1 MARCLLFV
9 SIVALGVAKSLASY
23 SKSAYL
29 PGEAQCIDRIMERF
43 AIAFKRANP
52 EGSSQAWQYTEDA
65 AYVLSFSLV
74 MLNTDLHSQRI
85 RDSERMTVQ
94 AFVLNNRGIDEGDRD
109 VPEELLR
116 ALYDGVKREEIKM
129 DEGDLYESEL
139 ITYMGARKAGWL
151 EKFNKTPVPLLKPPW
166 HPLWFVL
173 NDGCLYYFQ
182 SPADVDVASKP
193 PRAIIPLDQGL
204 EVTRPLGA
212 APDREFCLVRR
223 CPRRI
228 EKCLSSFANGHT
240 KMELQQRQQLDL
252 PSLPTPPSGS
262 SDSAT
267 CGSRPFNRQH
277 WVIKSVKNVDGG
289 LTRIGTATEIRLRAK
304 DVAEAQAWA
313 DALRS
318 EEETLPFSG
327 DVALATPRAA
337 AAARDRR
344 RSRSSCDA
352 ASSLPNSWQSVRQE
366 NSHTPLLAGWL
377 RKRGEI
383 NTAWKTRYF
392 ALFSGVTCTT
402 VDGEYTPADEPV
414 LMYFKDEVKFRHLVA
429 GGEKPYKGAVRLGAV
444 TEMRRKHAAP
454 GLAKSTAR
462 IALVTADRVWLLA
475 PAQDSDQDGDFLDPW
490 WYALEGACH
499 AAHVLNAVTKSS
511 APFNR

>member
-1 MARCLLFV
+1 MFGVRRCLLV
-9 SIVALGVAKSLASY
+9 GIVALVIPKSLASD
-23 SKSAYL
+23 SPPH

-43 AIAFKRANP
+43 AMAFKRANP
-52 EGSSQAWQYTEDA
+52 EGSSQAWPYSEDA

-74 MLNTDLHSQRI
+74 MLNTDLHSQSL
-85 RDSERMTVQ
+85 RDSERMTVD
-94 AFVLNNRGIDEGDRD
+94 AFILNHRGIDEGDRD
-109 VPEELLR
+109 ISEELLR
-116 ALYDGVKREEIKM
+116 ALYDGIKRKEIKM

-151 EKFNKTPVPLLKPPW
+151 EKFNKTLVPLFKPQW

-182 SPADVDVASKP
+182 SPSDVDVASKP

-223 CPRRI
+223 CPRRV
-228 EKCLSSFANGHT
+228 ESGLSSFANAHT
-240 KMELQQRQQLDL
+240 NMAPQQRQQPSV
-252 PSLPTPPSGS
+252 PSLQPTSSAS
-262 SDSAT
+262 SDSAV
-267 CGSRPFNRQH
+267 SWPRSVNRQQ
-277 WVIKSVKNVDGG
+277 WAIKSVKNVDGG
-289 LTRIGTATEIRLRAK
+289 LTRVGTATEIRLRAK

-313 DALRS
+313 EALRA
-318 EEETLPFSG
+318 EEETLPLSG
-327 DVALATPRAA
+327 EAAFATPRAA

-344 RSRSSCDA
+344 RPLSKSGAVLSS
-352 ASSLPNSWQSVRQE
+352 PNNWQSVRQE

-402 VDGEYTPADEPV
+402 VEGEYTPADEPV
-414 LMYFKDEVKFRHLVA
+414 LMYFKDEVKFRDLVA

-444 TEMRRKHAAP
+444 TEMRRKRATP
-454 GLAKSTAR
+454 GFAKLTAR
-462 IALVTADRVWLLA
+462 IALVTVDRVWLLA
-475 PAQDSDQDGDFLDPW
+475 PAQDSDENRDFLEPW
-490 WYALEGACH
+490 WYALEGACY
-499 AAHVLNAVTKSS
+499 AAQVLNAATKSS
-511 APFNR
+511 APFSR